1 MIAIATS
8 LVALVLTVTQ
18 PPPSAAPPA
27 APPTADRAAP
37 VALPPSLE
45 QEARAIERMVI
56 APCCWMQPVSDHQS
70 PASDEVKQ
78 QIRVWLAAGKAR
90 QQVLDGFVE
99 QYGAAG
105 ARRAPQPRIQ
115 PVPLSDADGRLRPER
130 GRADRVRQ
138 ALDGPQ
144 GGHAAQEPRPPA
156 RDARERRLRG
166 QARRRTARA
175 EDERM
180 LDDELRELAGSARVL
195 ALVVV
200 RRVAS
205 LASSGT
211 SAACSAGAARSSPAR
226 ARRASGRRRPARAPR
241 RSARARTPPRAP
253 RRSPRRRPCRR
264 PSAAPRESAGRPR

>member
-18 PPPSAAPPA
+18 PPPAAAPPA

-37 VALPPSLE
+37 VTLPPSLE

-78 QIRVWLAAGKAR
+78 QIRAVAGRRQDAAAGAGR
-90 QQVLDGFVE
+90 LRRAVRRS
-99 QYGAAG
+99 G

-144 GGHAAQEPRPPA
+144 GGHAPGAPPSGARP
-156 RDARERRLRG
+156 RERRLRG

-175 EDERM
+175 G
-180 LDDELRELAGSARVL
+180 LIVALYQPASSLSSSSAGSPPCVIWYLR
-195 ALVVV
+195 
-200 RRVAS
+200 S
-205 LASSGT
+205 L
-211 SAACSAGAARSSPAR
+211 
-226 ARRASGRRRPARAPR
+226 
-241 RSARARTPPRAP
+241 
-253 RRSPRRRPCRR
+253 
-264 PSAAPRESAGRPR
+264 